1 MKKGIKRRVVWSY
14 LILIIFSVAL
24 FEAMILFA
32 LRLYYM
38 DGMKQALRDQGTMFS
53 SFYEQEFIDYRL
65 KPDAVNLLNQ
75 YNFLVDAQVQLVDEK
90 GLILADT
97 HESNEKNVSIY
108 EDVGNAL
115 MGTTGYL
122 DTVLDGERVLIVT
135 QPIKRGSTVIGAI
148 RFTTSLE
155 KVNGIYFQ
163 NTLLLLSFGG
173 VVIMAAAVMSLF
185 LANTITKPVS
195 VITAA
200 AEQLASG
207 KLSTRIPKEKDDE
220 IGKLADTLNYMAKKI
235 EKNEQLK
242 NEFIASVSHE
252 LRTPLTSI
260 KGWAVTLQ
268 SMSEDVFFQDGLEI
282 ISKESDRLNGLLN
295 ELLDF
300 SSLSSG
306 RLPLVFDKVSLPGLI
321 KQVVQQLEPRGVRQG
336 LKVMVQI
343 DESVEEI
350 SADYNRF
357 KQVLI
362 NLIDNALKFTPSGGL
377 ITVYLVR
384 DKKEAVITITDT
396 GVGISDA
403 ELKLVKD
410 KFYKGKSQAAGSGLG
425 LAIVDEII
433 QAHHGLL
440 SLTSKEGSGTTAEI
454 RLPLN

>member
-14 LILIIFSVAL
+14 LLLIIFSVAL

-53 SFYEQEFIDYRL
+53 SFYEQEIIDDRL
-65 KPDAVNLLNQ
+65 KIDAGNLLNQ
-75 YNFLVDAQVQLVDEK
+75 YNFLVDAQVQLIDEK
-90 GLILADT
+90 GLVLADT
-97 HESNEKNVSIY
+97 HQGNERNVSEF
-108 EDVGNAL
+108 EDVENAL
-115 MGTTGYL
+115 MGSTGYL
-122 DTVLDGERVLIVT
+122 DTILERERVLIVT

-155 KVNGIYFQ
+155 KVNDIYFQ
-163 NTLLLLSFGG
+163 NTLLLLFFGG
-173 VVIMAAAVMSLF
+173 IVILAAAIMSFF

-195 VITAA
+195 VITTA

-207 KLSTRIPKEKDDE
+207 NLSTRIPKEKDDE

-268 SMSEDVFFQDGLEI
+268 SLSEEDFFRDGLEI
-282 ISKESDRLNGLLN
+282 ISTESDRLNGLLN

-306 RLPLVFDKVSLPGLI
+306 RLPLVFNKVSLPSLI
-321 KQVVQQLEPRGVRQG
+321 QQVVQQLEPRGSRQG
-336 LKVMVQI
+336 LEIITQI
-343 DESVEEI
+343 DNTVEDI
-350 SADYNRF
+350 SADYNRL

-362 NLIDNALKFTPSGGL
+362 NLLDNALKFTPSGGL
-377 ITVYLVR
+377 ITVQLSKEEQEVVITINDTGIGISESDLKHVR
-384 DKKEAVITITDT
+384 DK
-396 GVGISDA
+396 
-403 ELKLVKD
+403 
-410 KFYKGKSQAAGSGLG
+410 FFKGKSQASGSGLG

-433 QAHHGLL
+433 QAHYGRF
-440 SLTSKEGSGTTAEI
+440 SLTSKEGSGTEAEI
-454 RLPLN
+454 RLPL

>member
-14 LILIIFSVAL
+14 LLLIIFSVAL
-24 FEAMILFA
+24 FETMLLLA
-32 LRLYYM
+32 LRLYYV

-53 SFYEQEFIDYRL
+53 SFYEQEIIDYRL

-75 YNFLVDAQVQLVDEK
+75 YNFLVNAQVQLIDEN
-90 GLILADT
+90 GHILADT
-97 HESNEKNVSIY
+97 HQSTDQNISKY
-108 EDVGNAL
+108 DDVRLAL

-122 DTVLDGERVLIVT
+122 DTVVEGERVLIVT
-135 QPIKRGSTVIGAI
+135 QPLKRGSTVIGAI

-155 KVNGIYFQ
+155 KVNEIHFQ

-173 VVIMAAAVMSLF
+173 IVILAAAIMSLF

-195 VITAA
+195 AITIA
-200 AEQLASG
+200 AEQMASG

-260 KGWAVTLQ
+260 KGWAVTLH

-282 ISKESDRLNGLLN
+282 ISNESDRLNGLLN

-306 RLPLVFDKVSLPGLI
+306 RLPLVFQEVYLPVLI
-321 KQVVQQLEPRGVRQG
+321 KQVVQQLEPRGARQN
-336 LKVMVQI
+336 LKIMVEI
-343 DESVEEI
+343 DESVKEI
-350 SADYNRF
+350 SADYNRL

-362 NLIDNALKFTPSGGL
+362 NLLDNSLKFTPSGGL
-377 ITVYLVR
+377 ITVQLVR
-384 DKKEAVITITDT
+384 DKKEAVITINDT
-396 GVGISDA
+396 GIGIPDA
-403 ELKLVKD
+403 ELKFVKD
-410 KFYKGKSQAAGSGLG
+410 KFFKGKSQAAGSGLG
-425 LAIVDEII
+425 LAIVEEII
-433 QAHHGLL
+433 LAHHGLF
-440 SLTSKEGSGTTAEI
+440 SLASKVGSGTTAEI
-454 RLPLN
+454 RLPL